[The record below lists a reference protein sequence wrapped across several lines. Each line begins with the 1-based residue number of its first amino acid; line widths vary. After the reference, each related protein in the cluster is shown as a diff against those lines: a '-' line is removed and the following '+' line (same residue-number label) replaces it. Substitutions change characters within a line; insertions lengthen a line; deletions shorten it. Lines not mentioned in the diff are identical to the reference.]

1 MQARARLL
9 TPYLQSYGVDVAE
22 DEFARA
28 ADTCSDVGSG
38 NRGETA
44 PWVDIEDDERVLCC
58 TLAHVLKLRR
68 HVDME
73 WEERLLNFLV
83 PHACAAM

>member
-1 MQARARLL
+1 MHAAIWGVGIGVRLH
-9 TPYLQSYGVDVAE
+9 PG
-22 DEFARA
+22 
-28 ADTCSDVGSG
+28 
-38 NRGETA
+38 
-44 PWVDIEDDERVLCC
+44 VDIEDDERVLCC
-58 TLAHVLKLRR
+58 TVVHVLKLRR